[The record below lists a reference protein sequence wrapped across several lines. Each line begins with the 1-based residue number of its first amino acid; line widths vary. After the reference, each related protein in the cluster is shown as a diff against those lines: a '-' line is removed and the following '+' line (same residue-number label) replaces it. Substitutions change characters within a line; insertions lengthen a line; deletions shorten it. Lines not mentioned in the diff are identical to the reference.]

1 MRNWKH
7 TLVRY
12 DESIIATMRIIE
24 SSALQIALVVNEIG
38 QLLGTVTDGDIRK
51 AILRGVSLDEK
62 VDIIMNKNPVY
73 SSVNDSRDTILFKMK
88 QKKIHQIPIL
98 DQKRLI
104 VGLEILDEIVTH
116 NEKENWVFLLA
127 GGLGTRL
134 GALTENCPKPLLNVG
149 CKPIL
154 ETIIE
159 SFAEYGYRNFYLSVN
174 YKAKMIQDHFKDGNS
189 LGVNIQYISENT
201 RMGTAG
207 SLSLLPEKPR
217 NPMIIMNG
225 DILTKINFDQLMT
238 FHEEHKAKATICV
251 REYSVHVPYGVVQM
265 DNYKLTNIIEKPKQT
280 HFVSAGIYVL
290 DPDTLDYIPQHQYF
304 DMPDLFK
311 KLMEEKS
318 DIMAYPIREYW
329 LDIGSKV
336 DYDKANGDYE
346 NIF

>member
-1 MRNWKH
+1 MRDWKH
-7 TLVRY
+7 TLVQY
-12 DESIIATMRIIE
+12 NASIIATMRIIE
-24 SSALQIALVVNEIG
+24 ESALQIALVINEAG
-38 QLLGTVTDGDIRK
+38 QLLGTVTDGDIRT
-51 AILRGVSLDEK
+51 AILRGISLNEK
-62 VDIIMNKNPVY
+62 VDVIMNKNPVF
-73 SSVNDSRDTILFKMK
+73 STINDSRETILFKMK

-98 DQKRLI
+98 DQKHCI
-104 VGLEILDEIVTH
+104 VGLEVLDEIVKQ

-127 GGLGTRL
+127 GGLGARL
-134 GALTENCPKPLLNVG
+134 GSLTENCPKPLLNVG

-174 YKAKMIQDHFKDGNS
+174 YKAKMIQDHFQDGSS
-189 LGVNIQYISENT
+189 LGVNIQYVSENA

-225 DILTKINFDQLMT
+225 DILTKINFDQLMI

-265 DNYKLTNIIEKPKQT
+265 DNHKLTNIIEKPKQT

-290 DPDTLDYIPQHQYF
+290 NPDVLGYIPQNQFF
-304 DMPDLFK
+304 DMPDLFR
-311 KLMEEKS
+311 KLIEDRV